1 VTTIDDTARD
11 AWAAAERA
19 LSRAEALQRTAAALG
34 HALRTDEVAE
44 VALRQGMLALG
55 AGRGVFG
62 LLMPDGHTIRTVKE
76 IGFRP
81 GLLEQWAT
89 FDIEDDLPLPE
100 AIRLRGPLILRSHAD
115 LLQRY
120 PQIKGTPAEG
130 GPAVVLPLIYEDRA
144 LGGMYFRYSD
154 PNSVEEADKGYLAAL
169 GQQCAA
175 ALERARL
182 YEAEALAW
190 REAELAQRRIGFLAK
205 TGEALSA
212 AEDVGDALPRIAKL
226 AVPEIADWAAVFLLD
241 TDRAIRLVA
250 LQHRD
255 PERLDHVRAFLDR
268 RPPQFDD
275 TRGVGAAI
283 ATGEVSVVADARA
296 ALDEIAESTEIADS
310 KEISDSGESR
320 AAAGHTQVSLG
331 EARNVLDESAIRS
344 LMYCPLQGD
353 TAVFGA
359 AVLATTGDRAFTDAD
374 ATFGAELGRRVGAAL
389 EKVELNTRL
398 RERID
403 EIRDRDERLE
413 LALAA
418 SKTGFWEWN
427 LVTERMVWSD
437 EICRLH
443 GVPTGT
449 EIVGIDGWLELIH
462 PSDRDDVRAQVEA
475 AFESGVFESE
485 YRVRAPNGK
494 VRWTR
499 SAARVFHAPGGSP
512 LRMIGIGQDITQRR
526 ATELERERLLE
537 AEQRAGEI
545 GQVFIGVV
553 SHELRTPITMI
564 LGGAQLLSKLEKS
577 DKTLKPEH
585 RSELIEGIEAEAER
599 LYRLTEDLLVLTRV
613 ERGGLDIGSE
623 PVLLRRVLDQVV
635 ASESAR
641 WPNVRISLHAD
652 LDLPVV
658 LGDATYVE
666 QLARNLVANAAK
678 YGGGE
683 GEIEIEATHNDVTVE
698 VRVLDH
704 GPGIAEADLERVFEL
719 FYRSPLTA
727 KKATGAGIGLFVCA
741 ALARAMGGRVWARN
755 RPEGGSEF
763 GFTLRTYVGES
774 AEELAA
780 MPGVAVG
787 SSLSA

>member
-1 VTTIDDTARD
+1 
-11 AWAAAERA
+11 
-19 LSRAEALQRTAAALG
+19 
-34 HALRTDEVAE
+34 
-44 VALRQGMLALG
+44 MLALG

-62 LLMPDGHTIRTVKE
+62 LLEPDGHTIRTVRE

-81 GLLEQWAT
+81 SLLDEWPT
-89 FDIEDDLPLPE
+89 FDIQDDLPLPE
-100 AIRLRGPLILRSHAD
+100 AIRLREPLILGSHAD

-205 TGEALSA
+205 TGEALSE
-212 AEDVGDALPRIAKL
+212 AEDVADALPQIAKL

-283 ATGEVSVVADARA
+283 ATGEVSVVTDARA
-296 ALDEIAESTEIADS
+296 ALGELADS
-310 KEISDSGESR
+310 NEHADSGESR
-320 AAAGHTQVSLG
+320 SAAGHRQVTLG
-331 EARNVLDESAIRS
+331 EARDVFDESAIRS
-344 LMYCPLQGD
+344 VMYCPLQGD

-359 AVLATTGDRAFTDAD
+359 AVLATTGDRAFTEAD

-427 LVTERMVWSD
+427 LVTDRMVWSD

-449 EIVGIDGWLELIH
+449 EIVGIDAWLDLVD
-462 PSDRDDVRAQVEA
+462 PSDRDDVRAQIEA
-475 AFESGVFESE
+475 AFASGVFESE
-485 YRVRAPNGK
+485 YRVRAANAK
-494 VRWTR
+494 VRWTH
-499 SAARVFHAPGGSP
+499 SAGRVFHAPDATP
-512 LRMIGIGQDITQRR
+512 IRMIGIGQDITDRR
-526 ATELERERLLE
+526 AVEVERERLLE
-537 AEQRAGEI
+537 AEHRAGEL
-545 GQVFIGVV
+545 GQAFIGVV

-564 LGGAQLLSKLEKS
+564 LGGAQVLSKLEKT
-577 DKTLKPEH
+577 DQAMIPEH
-585 RSELIEGIEAEAER
+585 RAELVEGIEAEAER

-623 PVLLRRVLDQVV
+623 PVLVRRVLEQVV

-641 WPNVRISLHAD
+641 WPAARISLKAD

-666 QLARNLVANAAK
+666 QLARNLVSNAAK

-683 GEIEIEATHNDVTVE
+683 GEIEIVASHTDVTVE
-698 VRVLDH
+698 VRVLDQ
-704 GPGIAEADLERVFEL
+704 GPGIDEADLERVFEL

-741 ALARAMGGRVWARN
+741 SLARAMGGRVWARN

-780 MPGVAVG
+780 MPAGVAVE